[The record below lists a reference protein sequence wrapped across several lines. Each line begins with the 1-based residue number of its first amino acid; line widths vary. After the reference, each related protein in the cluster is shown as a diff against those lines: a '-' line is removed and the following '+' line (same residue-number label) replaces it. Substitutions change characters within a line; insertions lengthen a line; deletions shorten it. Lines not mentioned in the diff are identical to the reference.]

1 MEAVFADECMALYVL
16 AFCNLRS
23 LQVLERCTRATREAT
38 CRYVARHARD
48 LLQSEFSACA
58 RGTGE
63 VTSISQIYRHILREQ
78 SRQLVLRRP
87 SGEFEVPLHTVYYR
101 SVKKARWNVT
111 GTGYHR
117 VVLVRNEGEAVDRRT
132 EGAFER
138 GIPALVWQ
146 R

>member
-1 MEAVFADECMALYVL
+1 M
-16 AFCNLRS
+16 
-23 LQVLERCTRATREAT
+23 LQN
-38 CRYVARHARD
+38 
-48 LLQSEFSACA
+48 EFNVCA
-58 RGTGE
+58 GGSGE
-63 VTSISQIYRHILREQ
+63 VTSIPQIYRHILREQ

-101 SVKKARWNVT
+101 AVKRARWNVT
-111 GTGYHR
+111 GTGHQS

-138 GIPALVWQ
+138 DIPALVWQ